1 MSTKAFTARLIVES
15 PEARDALWR
24 THRLYNECLRFVLR
38 HMHKMKRG
46 EADPRY
52 GEIFGAIR
60 NSQHATAVMEAVTD
74 LRWKPKKD
82 PKPWHTP
89 AAALIAEGKLLFDR
103 WKELPGLPGRF
114 HRKLWEGA
122 YQAMDS
128 HKELMALWVSAH
140 QEWQKARAEWEAENP
155 EYMKVRPALEAFERE
170 HGQAAKRR
178 QRWHKWLAFMRADP
192 RLAAWRGGKALA
204 NPISDQG
211 QQRLRRARRN
221 KRNKVESEEFF
232 NANPELKE
240 LDKLHGYYQR
250 EYVRPWAKKR
260 NPDGFRHRPTFT
272 EPSPEKHPFWY
283 QFKKGETYKALDLQ
297 AGTISLQLLA
307 PEGAKRAALWTT
319 FAFRPDPRLRLIQK
333 ANPPLKEKFTYAFA
347 DPAFPGQPARPAEIR
362 GAKLI
367 FRRAQPDGAIYLSFT
382 CDVPDLDSRL
392 SILQKSCDKY
402 GAKWACKKAMSDL
415 GGQQPVTC
423 AVDLGLRHLGA
434 ATVRRDGKIVRAR
447 LLREEDQPGKGPAL
461 PAIAGHKRALAKGRR
476 KRGKPIA
483 GEESFIELQRH
494 TDKMGEDRFKK
505 GARRIVAFARENG
518 ADLIILEK
526 LGGDRRGALI
536 PDAER
541 ERGINRA
548 LVLWNRGNLAKW
560 VKQLAADAGM
570 RVVEVHPY
578 MTSQLCSRC
587 GAMGARFSAKEGL
600 PAFEPVGKLFACPDC
615 GYLANADHNASVN
628 LHKRFFGELP
638 EVQRPNRDKRV
649 FRVTPDDQPTVEVD
663 MADVEKRI
671 LARGRADDLCRGK
684 RTPF

>member
-1 MSTKAFTARLIVES
+1 MDMVD
-15 PEARDALWR
+15 PEARAALWR
-24 THRLYNECLRFVLR
+24 THGVYNECLRFALR

-52 GEIFGAIR
+52 AEIFGAIR

-74 LRWKPKKD
+74 PRWKPKKD
-82 PKPWHTP
+82 PKPWHAP

-128 HKELMALWVSAH
+128 HKELMAIWASAH
-140 QEWQKARAEWEAENP
+140 EEWQKARAEWEAENP
-155 EYMKVRPALEAFERE
+155 EYMKLRPALEAFEAE

-178 QRWHKWLAFMRADP
+178 QRWHKWLAFLQANP
-192 RLAAWRGGKALA
+192 GLAAWRGGADVV
-204 NPISDQG
+204 NPISDDG
-211 QQRLRRARRN
+211 KERLRRAKRS

-250 EYVRPWAKKR
+250 EFVRPWAKKR

-333 ANPPLKEKFTYAFA
+333 VNPPLNEKFTYAFA
-347 DPAFPGQPARPAEIR
+347 DPAYRGQPARPAEIR

-367 FRRAQPDGAIYLSFT
+367 FRPAQPDGAVYLSFT
-382 CDVPDLDSRL
+382 CDMPDLHCRL
-392 SILQKSCDKY
+392 SVGQDSIDRYTTK
-402 GAKWACKKAMSDL
+402 GTKWLVGRLREEPELA
-415 GGQQPVTC
+415 GHEPVTC

-447 LLREEDQPGKGPAL
+447 LLREQGDPGKGPGL

-483 GEESFIELQRH
+483 GEESFVELQRH

-505 GARRIVAFARENG
+505 GARRIVAFAHENG

-526 LGGDRRGALI
+526 LAGLV
-536 PDAER
+536 PDAEK

-548 LVLWNRGNLAKW
+548 LVSWNRANLEKW
-560 VKQLAADAGM
+560 VKQLANDAGM
-570 RVVEVHPY
+570 RVVEVFPHW
-578 MTSQLCSRC
+578 TSQLCSRC
-587 GAMGARFSAKEGL
+587 GSMGARFSAKEGL
-600 PAFEPVGKLFACPDC
+600 PAFEPVGKLFACPEC
-615 GYLANADHNASVN
+615 GYIANADHNASVN
-628 LHKRFFGELP
+628 LHKRFYGELP
-638 EVQRPNRDKRV
+638 EVERPNKDKRV
-649 FRVTPDDQPTVEVD
+649 FRLTPRGQPTVEVD

-671 LARGRADDLCRGK
+671 LARGRAEDLCRGK
-684 RTPF
+684 PTPF